1 MNPDTVFRKTEQG
14 RQALRNRDAGLPR
27 LLRFL
32 LIATDGAKPASRLA
46 KDYPQGDTDGMAA
59 FKHLLELGLIEPI
72 VAAYDEP
79 PPAATV
85 YTAGKYVHGM
95 R

>member
-32 LIATDGAKPASRLA
+32 LIATDGSKPASRLA

-59 FKHLLELGLIEPI
+59 FRHLLELGLIEPT